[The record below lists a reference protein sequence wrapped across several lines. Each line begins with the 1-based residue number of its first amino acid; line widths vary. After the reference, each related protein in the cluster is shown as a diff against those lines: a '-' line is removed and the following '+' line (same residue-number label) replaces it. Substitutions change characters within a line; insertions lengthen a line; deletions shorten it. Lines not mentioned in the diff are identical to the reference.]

1 MFVVVVCLLLFTSV
15 SAFRNPFLQRY
26 NTSSK
31 ILTTH
36 LQQQDQQHT
45 PLEIL
50 FKEKTEQKLELYSL
64 YGLDVSP
71 VDRIMDDVIDVNDII
86 HIHGSEMIT
95 LVIYVFIV
103 FTKAKNKNL
112 YKKKSKSKSKKKSKR
127 NKKLS
132 LPILALGVL
141 INFTRNIKPVL

>member
-1 MFVVVVCLLLFTSV
+1 MIVVVACLLLFTSV

-31 ILTTH
+31 VLTT
-36 LQQQDQQHT
+36 QQQQHQHHT

-50 FKEKTEQKLELYSL
+50 FKEKSEQKLELCSL

-71 VDRIMDDVIDVNDII
+71 VDRIMDDVIDANDII

-103 FTKAKNKNL
+103 FTKVKNKNL
-112 YKKKSKSKSKKKSKR
+112 ISKIKRASKKAKSKTQSKR
-127 NKKLS
+127 LS
-132 LPILALGVL
+132 IPIIVLGVL

>member
-1 MFVVVVCLLLFTSV
+1 MFVVVACFLLFTSV

-26 NTSSK
+26 NTTSK
-31 ILTTH
+31 VLTTDKE
-36 LQQQDQQHT
+36 QQQT

-50 FKEKTEQKLELYSL
+50 LKEKTQKKLELYSL

-71 VDRIMDDVIDVNDII
+71 VDRIMDDVIDANDII

-95 LVIYVFIV
+95 LAIYVFIV
-103 FTKAKNKNL
+103 FTNVNNKNFN
-112 YKKKSKSKSKKKSKR
+112 KIKRATKKSKSKSKR
-127 NKKLS
+127 LS
-132 LPILALGVL
+132 IPVIVLGVL